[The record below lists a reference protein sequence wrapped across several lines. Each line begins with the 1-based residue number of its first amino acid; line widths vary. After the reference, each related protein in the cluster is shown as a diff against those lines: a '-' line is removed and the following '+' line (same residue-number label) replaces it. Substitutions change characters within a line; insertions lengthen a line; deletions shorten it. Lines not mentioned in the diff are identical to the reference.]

1 MKTKLNIRVILQM
14 LAWSAVFVLLSP
26 PWVSSDP
33 PALPDPPDGSLVLSM
48 ANPAAIYCQEL
59 GYTYT
64 TFSASD
70 GQFSICRFPDGTQCD
85 AWDFLEGKCGANYSL
100 CSRLGYSVRM
110 ARDGDNE
117 FSPEYAVCIDQSGQ
131 VIAKMTILTDL
142 ISKMAPCET
151 GNNQALSLPFEPQSS
166 TVTHGVIPFA
176 VPASFDWRNHLG
188 SNWLTPVRDQ
198 RECGSCW
205 AFAAVAAAEAAIR
218 IESSNPNLNIDLSE
232 QYLVSD
238 CNPLGSCCGGDE
250 YVALRYMRDYGIPDE
265 ACMPYIDGVSCG
277 CEGTCTSDCTY
288 NNGLNICSDS
298 TCAHRC
304 GDWSNRLV
312 KIHSIERVSADPAI
326 IKQYLIRRGPLAA
339 AYGLGAAQFGGHW
352 DGDIYRCTNDNNANH
367 AVVLVGYN
375 DAGGYWIGRNSW
387 GSSFQDQGYF
397 KIGYGECFIERYVH
411 SVLAF
416 AESAPQLTSPQNQQ
430 VFSEGQAIIFAWS
443 GEADEYFGEISGGA
457 QGAITFGWQNSQ
469 NASLNLPAG
478 YVYNWRVKSRT
489 AGQES
494 AWSSARSL
502 TIKPAAP
509 VGLSHAPSEP
519 GRINLVWQDASQA
532 EEGFRLY
539 RDDTLLATLTANT
552 TSYTDANPQAGVTHN
567 YTIEAYRGSITSDR
581 SNLLSVSSSG
591 GAANTAALNGSVT
604 LPARPA
610 APAPAWVTELTI
622 TLTVPGQTEGGT
634 SFTTTT
640 NQSGNFTI
648 QAAPGTYDIRVK
660 GKTTLS
666 RLMRN
671 ISLQNGPN
679 SLQVGTLLAGDSNTD
694 DYVTAVDFSILSA
707 AFGTCEG
714 SQGFDERADF
724 NGDRCVSAVDFSLLA
739 PNYGKGGES

>member
-1 MKTKLNIRVILQM
+1 MKSELHIRILLQV
-14 LAWSAVFVLLSP
+14 LAWAGAFVLLSP
-26 PWVSSDP
+26 PWVSNDP
-33 PALPDPPDGSLVLSM
+33 PVLPDPPDGSLVLSM

-64 TFSASD
+64 TFSAPS

-85 AWDFLEGKCGANYSL
+85 AWDFLEGKCGAKYSL
-100 CSRLGYSVRM
+100 CTRLGYSVRM

-117 FSPEYAVCIDQSGQ
+117 FSPEYAVCVDQSGQ

-151 GNNQALSLPFEPQSS
+151 GTNHALSLPFEPQSV
-166 TVTHGVIPFA
+166 TVTNSVQPFA
-176 VPASFDWRNHLG
+176 VPPSFDWRNHLG

-218 IESSNPNLNIDLSE
+218 IESGNPNLNIDLSE

-265 ACMPYIDGVSCG
+265 ACMPYIDGISCG

-288 NNGLNICSDS
+288 NNGFNICSDS
-298 TCAHRC
+298 TCANRC
-304 GDWSNRLV
+304 GDWANRLV
-312 KIHSIERVSADPAI
+312 KIHAIERVSADPTT

-352 DGDIYRCTNDNNANH
+352 DGDIYRCTNDSSANH

-387 GSSFQDQGYF
+387 GSGYQDQGYF

-411 SVLAF
+411 SVQAF
-416 AESAPQLTSPQNQQ
+416 AENTPQLNSPQNQQ
-430 VFSEGQAIIFAWS
+430 VFNEGQTITFSWG
-443 GEADEYFGEISGGA
+443 GEADEYFGGISGGL
-457 QGAITFGWQNSQ
+457 QTITFGWQTSQ
-469 NASLNLPAG
+469 SASLNLPAG
-478 YVYNWRVKSRT
+478 YTYTWKVKSRT
-489 AGQES
+489 TGQES
-494 AWSSARSL
+494 TWSSTRSL

-519 GRINLVWQDASQA
+519 GRISLVWQDASQA

-539 RDDTLLATLTANT
+539 RDDSLLATLPANA
-552 TSYTDANPQAGVTHN
+552 TSYTDTSPKAGVTHN

-591 GAANTAALNGSVT
+591 GANTAALNGSVT
-604 LPARPA
+604 LPGRPT

-622 TLTVPGQTEGGT
+622 TLTVSGQTGSGT

-640 NQSGNFTI
+640 DQSGNFTI
-648 QAAPGTYDIRVK
+648 QAAPGTYDVRVK

-671 ISLQNGPN
+671 INLQNGAN
-679 SLQVGTLLAGDSNTD
+679 SLQVGTLLAGDCNTD

-714 SQGFDERADF
+714 SQRYDERADF